1 VLGGLR
7 GSQQPIPTLIDSQM
21 LRLLIDHDLDQ
32 DILRGLLRR
41 VPDLDAVTAYE
52 IGKSEAPDPEL
63 LAWAAE
69 AGRVLVT
76 HDRRT
81 MPAHAA
87 RRLAAGNDIA
97 AVIIVSRRI
106 PISIAIDEL
115 EIAVMCSEPEEWHN
129 LVRHIPL

>member
-1 VLGGLR
+1 
-7 GSQQPIPTLIDSQM
+7 M
-21 LRLLIDHDLDQ
+21 LRLLIDQDFDQ

-41 VPDLDAVTAYE
+41 VPHLDAVTAYE
-52 IGKSEAPDPEL
+52 VGKSEATDPEL

-87 RRLAAGNDIA
+87 GGLAAGYDIA
-97 AVIIVSRRI
+97 GVIVVSRRI
-106 PISIAIDEL
+106 PISTAIDEL
-115 EIAVMCSEPEEWHN
+115 EVAVMCSEQDEWKN

>member
-1 VLGGLR
+1 
-7 GSQQPIPTLIDSQM
+7 M

-41 VPDLDAVTAYE
+41 VPDLDSVTAYE
-52 IGKSEAPDPEL
+52 VGMSQAPDPEL
-63 LAWAAE
+63 LAWAAD

-81 MPAHAA
+81 MAVHAA
-87 RRLAAGNDIA
+87 RRLATGDDIA
-97 AVIIVSRRI
+97 GVIVVSRRI

-115 EIAVMCSEPEEWHN
+115 EIVVLCSEPQEWQN

>member
-1 VLGGLR
+1 
-7 GSQQPIPTLIDSQM
+7 M
-21 LRLLIDHDLDQ
+21 
-32 DILRGLLRR
+32 
-41 VPDLDAVTAYE
+41 PDLDAITAYE
-52 IGKSEAPDPEL
+52 IGESVAPDPEL

-81 MPAHAA
+81 MPAQAA
-87 RRLAAGNDIA
+87 RRLAGGNHIAG
-97 AVIIVSRRI
+97 VIVVSRRI

>member
-1 VLGGLR
+1 
-7 GSQQPIPTLIDSQM
+7 M
-21 LRLLIDHDLDQ
+21 LQLLIDQDLDQ
-32 DILRGLLRR
+32 DILRGLMRR
-41 VPDLDAVTAYE
+41 VPELDAVTAYD

-87 RRLAAGNDIA
+87 RRLAEGDDIA
-97 AVIIVSRRI
+97 GFIVVSRRI
-106 PISIAIDEL
+106 PISTAIDEL
-115 EIAVMCSEPEEWHN
+115 EIAVLCSEPEEWKN

>member
-1 VLGGLR
+1 
-7 GSQQPIPTLIDSQM
+7 M
-21 LRLLIDHDLDQ
+21 LRLLIDQDLDQ
-32 DILRGLLRR
+32 DILSGLMRR
-41 VPDLDAVTAYE
+41 VPDLDAVTAYD

-63 LAWAAE
+63 LAWAAA

-87 RRLAAGNDIA
+87 RRMAAGDDIA
-97 AVIIVSRRI
+97 GVIVVSRRI
-106 PISIAIDEL
+106 PISTAIDEL
-115 EIAVMCSEPEEWHN
+115 EIVVLCTQPEEWKN

>member
-1 VLGGLR
+1 
-7 GSQQPIPTLIDSQM
+7 M
-21 LRLLIDHDLDQ
+21 LRLLFDHDIDQ

-52 IGKSEAPDPEL
+52 IGMAEASDPEL

-87 RRLAAGNDIA
+87 RRLAAGDEIA
-97 AVIIVSRRI
+97 GVIIVSR
-106 PISIAIDEL
+106 PNTNSHCD
-115 EIAVMCSEPEEWHN
+115 
-129 LVRHIPL
+129 

>member
-1 VLGGLR
+1 
-7 GSQQPIPTLIDSQM
+7 LITILIKTSCEDSW
-21 LRLLIDHDLDQ
+21 
-32 DILRGLLRR
+32 RR

-81 MPAHAA
+81 MPAHAS
-87 RRLAAGNDIA
+87 RRLTAGDEIA
-97 AVIIVSRRI
+97 GVIVVSRRI
-106 PISIAIDEL
+106 PISRAIDEL
-115 EIAVMCSEPEEWHN
+115 EIAVMCSEQDEWKN